1 MFTNLI
7 QTLQNLKPK
16 RNLQTIFVG
25 ATALTVGVTA
35 ALVYFPWL
43 WLSNKNIDDLTL
55 KINQETAQ
63 GVSAELASLFKSA
76 TASQTLLQRV
86 SDRNVLSIDRKEVIE
101 STFISFLEANPQL
114 NWAMLGYP
122 NGDFLGAQRTGAK
135 TLKLHR
141 RQWNAQTN
149 QSLHTTL
156 SYEMRGQ
163 SLDLIKQESENDA
176 KPYYAPDRPWYKEAM
191 KTPGQPGWTTYVRRT
206 NNQPTV
212 DSAITVNKGGSS
224 IGVLNFG
231 FDLDQISQFLKKL
244 QKHPQ
249 STLIIT
255 NRKAQILASS
265 DLQEVTPKQIPGQD
279 ETNLNVLDRAQNPLI
294 QGIAQE
300 IKNRQGGNAEVSG
313 IQNFR
318 HRDPQSGEMYYAT
331 FIPLNHLDWSIGI
344 VNPESLYLGEIRR
357 DELILLGLL
366 IGFIVLTLTIAIRF
380 TKRFLVHPILKLN
393 HAAKQV
399 AEQEFSSDELQD
411 LLDRSDEI
419 GELTHTLTEMAAHID
434 GREQGLRDQVK
445 TLKRQTEQAQQAND
459 STLVPSPFS
468 DSAAHPVL
476 LLQRAQA
483 LRQALK
489 ADLS

>member
-1 MFTNLI
+1 MLKNPIQKLQGFTPKYN
-7 QTLQNLKPK
+7 LQNV
-16 RNLQTIFVG
+16 FVG
-25 ATALTVGVTA
+25 TTALMVAFTA
-35 ALVYFPWL
+35 SIVYFPWL
-43 WLSNKNIDDLTL
+43 FLSNKNIDDLTL

-63 GVSAELASLFKSA
+63 SISAELASLFKSA

-86 SDRNVLSIDRKEVIE
+86 SDRNVLSIDRKEIIE
-101 STFISFLEANPQL
+101 PTFISFLDANPQL
-114 NWAMLGYP
+114 TWAMLGYP
-122 NGDFLGAQRTGAK
+122 NGDFLAAQRTGDK
-135 TLKLHR
+135 TVKFHR
-141 RQWNAQTN
+141 RQWNAQTK

-156 SYEMRGQ
+156 SYELRDQ
-163 SLDLIKQESENDA
+163 SLQLIKQESENDA
-176 KPYYAPDRPWYKEAM
+176 KPYYAPDRPWYKEAL

-206 NNQPTV
+206 NNQPTL
-212 DSAITVNKGGSS
+212 DSAITVDKGGTS

-244 QKHPQ
+244 QKHPK

-300 IKNRQGGNAEVSG
+300 IKNRQGGNTEIST

-357 DELILLGLL
+357 DELILVGLL
-366 IGFIVLTLTIAIRF
+366 MGFLVITLAIAIHF
-380 TKRFLVHPILKLN
+380 TKRFLVNPILKLN
-393 HAAKQV
+393 RAAKQV
-399 AEQEFSSDELQD
+399 AEQQFSSDELQD

-419 GELTHTLTEMAAHID
+419 GELTHTLTEMAAHVD

-459 STLVPSPFS
+459 SSQVQSPFA
-468 DSAAHPVL
+468 DSSAHPSV
-476 LLQRAQA
+476 LLQRAKA